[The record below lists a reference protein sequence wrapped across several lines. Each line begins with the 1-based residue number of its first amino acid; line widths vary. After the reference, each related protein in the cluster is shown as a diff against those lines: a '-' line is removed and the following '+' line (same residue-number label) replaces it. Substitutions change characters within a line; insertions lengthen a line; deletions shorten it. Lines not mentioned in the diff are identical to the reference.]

1 MENAENK
8 VIHDRLNG
16 LEKRVGAVDKKVD
29 VMDDKI
35 DAVDQ
40 KHSDRHL
47 EMVKLTSD
55 LKGSSKATEQNTNR
69 MANSIE
75 GLVDELKQSN
85 ARTDTRFAKVDE
97 DVSSIKSK
105 VESHEDAKKMKLEE
119 KKLSNGIL
127 IAIISGGF
135 VLTQVFINVLA
146 PLIFGG

>member
-1 MENAENK
+1 MENSENK

-16 LEKRVGAVDKKVD
+16 LEKRVGSVDKKVD
-29 VMDDKI
+29 VVDDKI

-85 ARTDTRFAKVDE
+85 TRTDDRFKKVDI
-97 DVSSIKSK
+97 DVGEIKNKISNREEEK
-105 VESHEDAKKMKLEE
+105 RLKLEE
-119 KKLSNGIL
+119 KKLSNGVL
-127 IAIISGGF
+127 IAVISGGF
-135 VLTQVFINVLA
+135 ILVQVCVNVIA
-146 PLIFGG
+146 PLFF

>member
-1 MENAENK
+1 MENSENK

-29 VMDDKI
+29 VVDDKI
-35 DAVDQ
+35 EAVDQ

-75 GLVDELKQSN
+75 GLVDELKVSN
-85 ARTDTRFAKVDE
+85 SRTDDRFREVNEEVKV
-97 DVSSIKSK
+97 VKSK
-105 VESHEDAKKMKLEE
+105 LDEREEAKKMKLEE
-119 KKLSNGIL
+119 KKLSNGII

-135 VLTQVFINVLA
+135 ILTQVFINVLA

>member
-1 MENAENK
+1 MENSENK

-29 VMDDKI
+29 VVDDKI

-85 ARTDTRFAKVDE
+85 SRTDTRFAKVDE

-105 VESHEDAKKMKLEE
+105 VEGQEDAKRMKLEE

-127 IAIISGGF
+127 IAIISGCF
-135 VLTQVFINVLA
+135 ILTQVFVSVLA
-146 PLIFGG
+146 PLLFGG